1 MIGLKNRSTG
11 STHANAKSSRS
22 HSIFQISMECEG
34 RTSSLRIV
42 DLAGS
47 EKFKIPSDLTAL
59 EKEIRIQ

>member
-22 HSIFQISMECEG
+22 HSIFQISMEKDNQIFA
-34 RTSSLRIV
+34 LRIV

-47 EKFKIPSDLTAL
+47 
-59 EKEIRIQ
+59 

>member
-22 HSIFQISMECEG
+22 HSIFQITFEKEG
-34 RTSSLRIV
+34 KASSLRIV

-47 EKFKIPSDLTAL
+47 EKFKIPSDLTSA
-59 EKEIRIQ
+59 EK